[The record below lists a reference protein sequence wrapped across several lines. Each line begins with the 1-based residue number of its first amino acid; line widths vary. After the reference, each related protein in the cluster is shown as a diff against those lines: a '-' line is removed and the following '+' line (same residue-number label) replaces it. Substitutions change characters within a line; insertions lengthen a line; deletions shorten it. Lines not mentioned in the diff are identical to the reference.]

1 MIEQVVIRAA
11 ILSVGREAEGKAISA
26 VMASAGE
33 TSLLKTCMACLME
46 IQSQKN

>member
-1 MIEQVVIRAA
+1 MIEQVVIIRAA

-33 TSLLKTCMACLME
+33 TSL
-46 IQSQKN
+46 